1 MTGAQK
7 GTGKHLNL
15 DINEDEHDSTLVNE
29 DQPVALTGK
38 LDADVVD
45 EDINPLDK
53 LPDIAVRNANGT
65 VTLPLLYPVTI
76 RSQKDGKIREKEYAE
91 LTFHRLTGKDQRAI
105 ATASDETQGMV
116 SFSQSTKINQAVM
129 NALWDKMD
137 LGDIANGGKVLNH
150 FLNSGQKTG
159 R

>member
-1 MTGAQK
+1 MKTPS
-7 GTGKHLNL
+7 GTTRHV
-15 DINEDEHDSTLVNE
+15 DIDLNEDDDRVVNE
-29 DQPVALTGK
+29 DAPVPLKAK

-53 LPDIAVRNANGT
+53 LPDTAVRNANGT
-65 VTLPLLYPVTI
+65 ITLPLRYPVTI
-76 RSQKDGKIREKEYAE
+76 RSKKDEKIRETRYAD

-105 ATASDETQGMV
+105 AAASDETQALV

-137 LGDIANGGKVLNH
+137 LSDITNGGKVLNH

-159 R
+159 K